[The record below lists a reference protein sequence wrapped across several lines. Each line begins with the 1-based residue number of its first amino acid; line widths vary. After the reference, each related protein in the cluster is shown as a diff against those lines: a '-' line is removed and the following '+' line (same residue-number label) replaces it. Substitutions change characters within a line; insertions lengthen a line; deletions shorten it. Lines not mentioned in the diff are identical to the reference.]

1 VLTKAQQH
9 GILGTSI
16 LLTRP
21 MLKEILNQL
30 GFTDKEIE
38 VYLAILESGKVTP
51 TDVSKLTGI
60 NRTTVY
66 SVAKELIKR
75 GIVAEDLGGDNR
87 YLVALPPQ
95 DLKTVIQKEEKKLE
109 EKKSLVDKA
118 IGELKN
124 YAKNTKYSV
133 PKIVFIGEDELEN
146 YMYKQTPVWN
156 ESLLKHDGI
165 YWGFQDK
172 DMIRHYEKWIDW
184 YWTHESTKKVTL
196 QLLSNESAEVL
207 KKKKYPNRK
216 IKFWKETKDFSAS
229 TWIAGDYVIMI
240 VTSQRPHYLVE
251 IHDAVLAHNM
261 REVFKGIWK
270 TLK

>member
-1 VLTKAQQH
+1 
-9 GILGTSI
+9 
-16 LLTRP
+16 
-21 MLKEILNQL
+21 MLQEILKQL
-30 GFTDKEIE
+30 AFTNKEIE

-51 TDVSKLTGI
+51 TDVAKLTGI

-75 GIVAEDLGGDNR
+75 GVIAEDLGGETR

-95 DLKTVIQKEEKKLE
+95 DLKAVIHKEEKILD

-133 PKIVFIGEDELEN
+133 PKIVFKGENEIGAYL
-146 YMYKQTPVWN
+146 YKQSPMWN
-156 ESLLKHDGI
+156 ESGMKYDGHW
-165 YWGFQDK
+165 WGFQDSSFV
-172 DMIRHYEKWIDW
+172 RYYEEWIDW
-184 YWTHESTKKVTL
+184 YWQTGSPKNMKL
-196 QLLSNESAEVL
+196 KLLSNEAAEDI
-207 KKKKYPNRK
+207 KKKKYENRK
-216 IKFWKETKDFSAS
+216 IKLWKNESDFTAT
-229 TWIAGDYVIMI
+229 TWVVGDYVVMI
-240 VTSQRPHYLVE
+240 VTAQRPHYLVE